1 MTQFQDEDIC
11 RTFHLELGKET
22 FQLKGKEL
30 MVYITKEVQ
39 LWREKGQFIQQR
51 EDKIKEAEA
60 NRALARE
67 NAEREAA
74 LARET
79 AEREL
84 AREAAQ
90 AALARETA
98 ERELA

>member
-1 MTQFQDEDIC
+1 MYCSIDWSNIVVLRKLSEMAQFQDKDSC
-11 RTFHLELGKET
+11 RAFHLELGKET

-51 EDKIKEAEA
+51 EDKIREAT
-60 NRALARE
+60 LARE
-67 NAEREAA
+67 E
-74 LARET
+74 ARET

-84 AREAAQ
+84 AREAA
-90 AALARETA
+90 
-98 ERELA
+98 